1 MTENIEFDI
10 DTAIKVLRQSGYYKQ
25 ALKLSEKHAKH
36 DDYLKIQLENSN
48 NYLDAIEYI
57 KKLGDEESVEN
68 LKKYGKLIM
77 KHAPDKTIELL
88 KIICSKINRMVFELK
103 NTLIC

>member
-1 MTENIEFDI
+1 LFNYHNLFFFL
-10 DTAIKVLRQSGYYKQ
+10 KNFFSLYFFNYHNLFFK
-25 ALKLSEKHAKH
+25 KLSEKHSKH

-48 NYLDAIEYI
+48 NYLEAIDYI

-88 KIICSKINRMVFELK
+88 KIICSKVNR
-103 NTLIC
+103 TTI